1 MVRDAFN
8 VVVPE
13 GCSWCALW
21 PRRAC
26 RMQNTQRVETETSRA
41 RESLLFR
48 FSRAVR
54 SRFHRTNMLRRPPA
68 TRSFDHGQHRP
79 TGPGYIPAT
88 MHSGASNCRAGVQC
102 IYSKPRA
109 FFQKIGT
116 WMAHFGKGGGQMEA
130 YYVYGTPIHCGLQ
143 LEWWDL
149 VNLKMPWTTLS
160 TKRPFVQD
168 TQIVPPSPPP
178 PPKGFCSNRQR
189 NRRKLPFLDG

>member
-1 MVRDAFN
+1 MCIVAAAGLPHAKYTTRRDK
-8 VVVPE
+8 
-13 GCSWCALW
+13 
-21 PRRAC
+21 
-26 RMQNTQRVETETSRA
+26 ETSRA

-149 VNLKMPWTTLS
+149 VNLKMPWTTLRCALAADAAPQLS
-160 TKRPFVQD
+160 RCA
-168 TQIVPPSPPP
+168 SPPACAWP
-178 PPKGFCSNRQR
+178 MWVAADV
-189 NRRKLPFLDG
+189 LPRGGC

>member
-109 FFQKIGT
+109 FFSKNWDLDGALREGRRT
-116 WMAHFGKGGGQMEA
+116 NGGLLCVRHTDSLRFATRMVGFGKFENAVDHPRRLAIKRCVAQPHVLIPA
-130 YYVYGTPIHCGLQ
+130 LVY
-143 LEWWDL
+143 
-149 VNLKMPWTTLS
+149 
-160 TKRPFVQD
+160 
-168 TQIVPPSPPP
+168 
-178 PPKGFCSNRQR
+178 
-189 NRRKLPFLDG
+189 